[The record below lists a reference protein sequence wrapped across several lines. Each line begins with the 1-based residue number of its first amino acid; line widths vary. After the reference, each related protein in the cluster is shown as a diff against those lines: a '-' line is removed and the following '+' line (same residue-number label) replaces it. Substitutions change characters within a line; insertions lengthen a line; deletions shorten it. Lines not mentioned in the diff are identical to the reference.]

1 MLIVN
6 LPRESI
12 HHALWLTKGYQ
23 VFASGA
29 INQLIES
36 FQATASRSRSDKPR
50 ALTHTRAGRTDLEH
64 SQATASKHWSPH
76 SVRVRVGWSA
86 LGLLSFAWFSSFGV
100 IKRDQSWRSCYTS
113 SDGKNNN
120 SQAYIYHSM
129 NKKKWPTYFFSW
141 RAASRC
147 SKACLYKVS
156 RKNIRRT
163 VCVGPILSQI

>member
-100 IKRDQSWRSCYTS
+100 IKRDQSWRSCYTQ
-113 SDGKNNN
+113 SDDIFFLNNN
-120 SQAYIYHSM
+120 NNKTKRMRSINFFCLPPTMCSMDELQRWSLINILHHSP
-129 NKKKWPTYFFSW
+129 KK
-141 RAASRC
+141 
-147 SKACLYKVS
+147 
-156 RKNIRRT
+156 
-163 VCVGPILSQI
+163 